1 MVRGP
6 RGVRRELVRQFYP
19 PPPQSPGGGQLP
31 FISDADFDAA
41 IRTLISR
48 IEEADDE
55 VPARVKKNV
64 RDPFALLAQACVLG
78 SDRGALDRLDGS
90 RSLAQAIASAVGG
103 FHQSVLGAMPGWTE
117 QDGLVDLF
125 NEDRR
130 IAAEVKNKHNTTN
143 ADNTRQVID
152 NIQQFMR
159 TKRWGASGRGYLVT
173 ILPRRPGR
181 APTIVGERIERIDG
195 RSFYAIAS
203 GVDDALDLVFT
214 RLVDRIHGHL
224 SPSALDQVDDD
235 AVQFCRDL
243 FAQVHLGQ

>member
-1 MVRGP
+1 M
-6 RGVRRELVRQFYP
+6 YP
-19 PPPQSPGGGQLP
+19 PPPQSPDGGQLP

-48 IEEADDE
+48 IEEADHE
-55 VPARVKKNV
+55 VPVRLEKNV

-78 SDRGALDRLDGS
+78 SDRDALDRLDGS

-117 QDGLVDLF
+117 QDGLVDLL
-125 NEDRR
+125 NEDAR
-130 IAAEVKNKHNTTN
+130 IAAEVKNKHNTMN
-143 ADNTRQVID
+143 ADTTKQVID
-152 NIQQFMR
+152 NISQFMR
-159 TKRWGASGRGYLVT
+159 AKRWGASGRGYLVT
-173 ILPRRPGR
+173 ILPKNPGHK
-181 APTIVGERIERIDG
+181 PVSIGDRIERIDG

-214 RLVDRIHGHL
+214 RLADRIHDHL

-235 AVQFCRDL
+235 AVRFCRAL